1 MFRKI
6 LIANRGEIALRIIW
20 ACRELGIKTV
30 AIYSTADRDSLH
42 VRFADEDVCIG
53 PPRNTD
59 SYLKIGAVIAAAEIT
74 DADAIHPG
82 YGFLAESAHFAE
94 VCEACKIRFIGPSP
108 NVIRLM
114 GDKAKARES
123 AVAAGVPVLP
133 GSKGPVQ
140 SDPEAQRVAGRIGY
154 PVIVKA
160 SAGGGG
166 RGMRIVNGADQLA
179 AALSAARTEAQAAF
193 GVPDVYI
200 EKYLRNPRHIEF
212 QVLGDSF
219 GNVVHLGERECSIQ
233 RRHQKI
239 LEESP
244 STALHPK
251 LRRRMADAAMKLA
264 RSVGYQNAGT
274 IEFLL
279 DEEGRFYF
287 MEMNTRI
294 QVEHPVTEMV
304 TGIDL
309 IKEQIKIAAGESLGF
324 RQEDIVHTGHSIECR
339 INAEDPETFV
349 PSPGLITTFH
359 LPGGPGVRVDTAA
372 HPECRIPPYYD
383 SMIAKLI
390 TRGNNRMEAIS
401 RMRRSLEVMVV
412 EGIRTNVTLHR
423 RIINDPDFIRGN
435 LDTGYLD
442 RLLERKGDAAAA
454 S

>member
-1 MFRKI
+1 
-6 LIANRGEIALRIIW
+6 
-20 ACRELGIKTV
+20 
-30 AIYSTADRDSLH
+30 
-42 VRFADEDVCIG
+42 
-53 PPRNTD
+53 
-59 SYLKIGAVIAAAEIT
+59 
-74 DADAIHPG
+74 
-82 YGFLAESAHFAE
+82 
-94 VCEACKIRFIGPSP
+94 
-108 NVIRLM
+108 
-114 GDKAKARES
+114 
-123 AVAAGVPVLP
+123 
-133 GSKGPVQ
+133 
-140 SDPEAQRVAGRIGY
+140 
-154 PVIVKA
+154 
-160 SAGGGG
+160 
-166 RGMRIVNGADQLA
+166 
-179 AALSAARTEAQAAF
+179 
-193 GVPDVYI
+193 
-200 EKYLRNPRHIEF
+200 
-212 QVLGDSF
+212 
-219 GNVVHLGERECSIQ
+219 
-233 RRHQKI
+233 
-239 LEESP
+239 
-244 STALHPK
+244 
-251 LRRRMADAAMKLA
+251 
-264 RSVGYQNAGT
+264 
-274 IEFLL
+274 
-279 DEEGRFYF
+279 
-287 MEMNTRI
+287 
-294 QVEHPVTEMV
+294 MV